1 MSETSERKEL
11 KLDHRHLALFFL
23 GAVVICAVFFILGFL
38 VGKGQTYEISKKVPL
53 QPNSS
58 ISGQQNSALSSN
70 PAPAGDSKGIGL
82 SQSQESPLPL
92 PPPSTDPKTGAGAAS
107 KKEGLTAVPASASE
121 TSPKKDL
128 DFYEGVK
135 QGHPQEKIHPAAK
148 PVEKPA
154 APSKTE
160 MAKSTVPPKPEPAK
174 PKPDSAGKKSV
185 SLQIAALK
193 RLEDADQLMK
203 NLRAKGYEVFL
214 VRPSSASAD
223 QWIRVQVGPFSNE
236 TEAAKVKGQLQKD
249 GYQPITKR

>member
-53 QPNSS
+53 TPNSGTS
-58 ISGQQNSALSSN
+58 VAQNSPLSSN
-70 PAPAGDSKGIGL
+70 TVPAGDSKGLGL
-82 SQSQESPLPL
+82 SQEPPLPL
-92 PPPSTDPKTGAGAAS
+92 PPPSTESRTVAGAAS
-107 KKEGLTAVPASASE
+107 KKGGPTAGGGSASE
-121 TSPKKDL
+121 STSKKDL

-135 QGHPQEKIHPAAK
+135 QSHPQEKIHPAVK

-154 APSKTE
+154 TSSKTDV
-160 MAKSTVPPKPEPAK
+160 AKSTAPPKPELAK
-174 PKPDSAGKKSV
+174 PKPDAAGKKSV
-185 SLQIAALK
+185 SLQVAALK

-214 VRPSSASAD
+214 VRPSSNSAD
-223 QWIRVQVGPFSNE
+223 QWIRVQVGPFANE
-236 TEAAKVKGQLQKD
+236 TEAAKVKGRLQKD